1 MLGFVCASGSTEL
14 NQNLP
19 RTRVTVVPGI
29 EDLRGGDIFVAMN
42 RDEVVRREASDRA
55 RPAESHRVGSV
66 SGF

>member
-1 MLGFVCASGSTEL
+1 MLGIVCASGSTEL

-42 RDEVVRREASDRA
+42 RDVVVRREASDRA
-55 RPAESHRVGSV
+55 RPAGLHRVGSV